1 MVKIRL
7 TRAGAK
13 KRPYYR
19 IIAIDERK
27 RRDGRPLELLGIY
40 DPGRSDSPL
49 DIKLD
54 AIDAWVAKGAQ
65 LSGTVASLVKKS
77 RKTGAAPAVACGG
90 A

>member
-19 IIAIDERK
+19 VIAIDERAP
-27 RRDGRPLELLGIY
+27 RDGRPLEYLGTY
-40 DPGRSDSPL
+40 DPTPDQEEL
-49 DIKLD
+49 KLRVD

-65 LSGTVASLVKKS
+65 LSDTVKSLLKKQ
-77 RKTGAAPAVACGG
+77 RGAAAGG